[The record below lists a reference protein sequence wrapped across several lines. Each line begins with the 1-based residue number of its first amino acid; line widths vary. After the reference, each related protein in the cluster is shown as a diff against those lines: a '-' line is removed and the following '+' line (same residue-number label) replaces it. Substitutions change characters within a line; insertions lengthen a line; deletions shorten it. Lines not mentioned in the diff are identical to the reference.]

1 MVTAVPPA
9 LLPVLGALGLLIGS
23 FLNVVIHRVPARQ
36 SLVRPRSSCPAC
48 GHAVRAYD
56 NVPVLSWL
64 VLRGKCRHCGNPIPV
79 RYPLVEASNGILFA
93 AVAIRFGASWE
104 LPAYLVLTAAL
115 LAISLIDLEHFIVPD
130 RITAPLTVSAL
141 ALLGLAALAEAN
153 GWRFG
158 RTLLGGV
165 AYFAF
170 LLVLNLLYPKG
181 MGFGDVKLSFS
192 LGLYLGWLGWGQVFL
207 GGFLAFL
214 LGAVVGVGLIATKIK
229 TRKDVVPF
237 GPFLALGAML
247 TILWGEPV
255 LRWYTGS

>member
-1 MVTAVPPA
+1 MDG
-9 LLPVLGALGLLIGS
+9 LLVLLTGLLGLAIGS
-23 FLNVVIHRVPARQ
+23 FLNVVIWRVPRKV
-36 SLVRPRSSCPAC
+36 SVVRPPSHCPQC
-48 GHAVRAYD
+48 ETPIRPLD
-56 NVPVLSWL
+56 NIPVLSWL
-64 VLRGKCRHCGNPIPV
+64 VLQGKCRHCGNPIPV
-79 RYPLVEASNGILFA
+79 RYPLVEASCGVLFA
-93 AVAIRFGASWE
+93 VVAARFGASWE

-115 LAISLIDLEHFIVPD
+115 LAISIIDLEHFIVPD

-141 ALLGLAALAEAN
+141 ALLGLAAIAEGN

-170 LLVLNLLYPKG
+170 LLLLNLLYPRG
-181 MGFGDVKLSFS
+181 MGMGDVKLAFS

-214 LGAVVGVGLIATKIK
+214 LGAVVGVGLIATKVK

-247 TILWGEPV
+247 TILWGGPI

>member
-1 MVTAVPPA
+1 MDGVVVVFSA
-9 LLPVLGALGLLIGS
+9 VLGLAIGS
-23 FLNVVIHRVPARQ
+23 FLNVVIWRVPRKE
-36 SLVRPRSSCPAC
+36 SVVRPPSHCPQC
-48 GHAVRAYD
+48 ETPISPRD

-64 VLRGKCRHCGNPIPV
+64 FLSGKCRHCKNPIPV
-79 RYPLVEASNGILFA
+79 RYPLVEAGCGVLFL
-93 AVAIRFGASWE
+93 AVAARFGASWE

-115 LAISLIDLEHFIVPD
+115 LAISIIDLEHFIVPD

-141 ALLGLAALAEAN
+141 ALLGVAAVAEGN

-170 LLVLNLLYPKG
+170 LLLLNILYPKG
-181 MGFGDVKLSFS
+181 MGMGDVKLAFS

-214 LGAVVGVGLIATKIK
+214 LGAVVGVTLIATKVK
-229 TRKDVVPF
+229 SRKDVVPF

-247 TILWGEPV
+247 TILWGDPI
-255 LRWYTGS
+255 LRWYTGA

>member
-1 MVTAVPPA
+1 MDGVVVVFSA
-9 LLPVLGALGLLIGS
+9 VLGLAIGS
-23 FLNVVIHRVPARQ
+23 FLNVVIWRVPRKE
-36 SLVRPRSSCPAC
+36 SVVRPPSHCPQC
-48 GHAVRAYD
+48 ETPISPRD

-64 VLRGKCRHCGNPIPV
+64 FLSGKCRHCKNPIPV
-79 RYPLVEASNGILFA
+79 RYPLVEAGCGVLFL
-93 AVAIRFGASWE
+93 AVAARFGASWE

-115 LAISLIDLEHFIVPD
+115 LAISIIDLEHFIVPD

-141 ALLGLAALAEAN
+141 ALLGVAAVAEGN

-170 LLVLNLLYPKG
+170 LLLLNILYPKG
-181 MGFGDVKLSFS
+181 MGMGDVKLAFS

-214 LGAVVGVGLIATKIK
+214 LGAVVGVTLIATKIK
-229 TRKDVVPF
+229 SRKDVVPF

-247 TILWGEPV
+247 TILWGDPI
-255 LRWYTGS
+255 LRWYTGA

>member
-1 MVTAVPPA
+1 MDG
-9 LLPVLGALGLLIGS
+9 LLVLLCGLLGLAIGS
-23 FLNVVIHRVPARQ
+23 FLNVVIWRVPRKE
-36 SLVRPRSSCPAC
+36 SVVRPPSHCPQC
-48 GHAVRAYD
+48 GTPIRPVD

-64 VLRGKCRHCGNPIPV
+64 LLRGKCRHCGLPIPV
-79 RYPLVEASNGILFA
+79 RYPLVEASNGVLFA
-93 AVAIRFGASWE
+93 SVAIRFGATWE

-115 LAISLIDLEHFIVPD
+115 LAISIIDLEHFIVPD

-141 ALLGLAALAEAN
+141 ALFGLAAIAEGN

-158 RTLLGGV
+158 RALLGGV
-165 AYFAF
+165 AFFAF
-170 LLVLNLLYPKG
+170 LLVLNLLYPRG
-181 MGFGDVKLSFS
+181 MGMGDVKLSFP

-237 GPFLALGAML
+237 GPFLAAGAML
-247 TILWGEPV
+247 TILWGDPI

>member
-1 MVTAVPPA
+1 MDGLVILVCG
-9 LLPVLGALGLLIGS
+9 LLGLAIGS
-23 FLNVVIHRVPARQ
+23 FLNVVIWRVPRKE
-36 SLVRPRSSCPAC
+36 SVVRPPSHCPQC
-48 GHAVRAYD
+48 ETPIRPVD

-64 VLRGKCRHCGNPIPV
+64 LLRGRCRHCGNPIAV
-79 RYPLVEASNGILFA
+79 RYPLVEAGNGVLFA
-93 AVAIRFGASWE
+93 AVAARFGASWE

-130 RITAPLTVSAL
+130 RITAPLTISAL
-141 ALLGLAALAEAN
+141 ALLGLAAVAEGN

-158 RTLLGGV
+158 RALLGGV

-170 LLVLNLLYPKG
+170 LLVLNLLYPRG
-181 MGFGDVKLSFS
+181 MGMGDVKLSFS
-192 LGLYLGWLGWGQVFL
+192 LGLCLGWLGWGQVFL

-247 TILWGEPV
+247 TILWGEPI
-255 LRWYTGS
+255 LRWYTGT

>member
-1 MVTAVPPA
+1 MDGVVVVFSA
-9 LLPVLGALGLLIGS
+9 VLGLAIGS
-23 FLNVVIHRVPARQ
+23 FLNVVIWRVPRKE
-36 SLVRPRSSCPAC
+36 SVVRPPSHCPQC
-48 GHAVRAYD
+48 ETPISPRD

-64 VLRGKCRHCGNPIPV
+64 FLSGKCRHCKNPIPV
-79 RYPLVEASNGILFA
+79 RYPLVEAGCGVLFL
-93 AVAIRFGASWE
+93 AVAARFGASWE

-115 LAISLIDLEHFIVPD
+115 LAISIIDLEHFIVPD

-141 ALLGLAALAEAN
+141 ALLGVAALAEGN

-170 LLVLNLLYPKG
+170 LLLLNIFYPKG
-181 MGFGDVKLSFS
+181 MGMGDVKLAFS

-214 LGAVVGVGLIATKIK
+214 LGAVVGVTLIATKIK
-229 TRKDVVPF
+229 SRKDVVPF

-247 TILWGEPV
+247 TILWGDPI
-255 LRWYTGS
+255 LRWYTGT

>member
-1 MVTAVPPA
+1 MDGVVVVFSA
-9 LLPVLGALGLLIGS
+9 VLGLAIGS
-23 FLNVVIHRVPARQ
+23 FLNVVIWRVPRKE
-36 SLVRPRSSCPAC
+36 SVVRPPSHCPQC
-48 GHAVRAYD
+48 ETPISPSD

-64 VLRGKCRHCGNPIPV
+64 FLSGKCRHCKNPIPV
-79 RYPLVEASNGILFA
+79 RYPLVEAGCGVLFL
-93 AVAIRFGASWE
+93 AVAARFGASWE

-115 LAISLIDLEHFIVPD
+115 LAISIIDLEHFIVPD

-141 ALLGLAALAEAN
+141 ALLGVAAVAEGN

-170 LLVLNLLYPKG
+170 LLLLNILYPKG
-181 MGFGDVKLSFS
+181 MGMGDVKLAFS

-214 LGAVVGVGLIATKIK
+214 LGAVVGVTLIATKVK
-229 TRKDVVPF
+229 SRKDVVPF

-247 TILWGEPV
+247 TILWGDPI
-255 LRWYTGS
+255 LRWYTGA

>member
-1 MVTAVPPA
+1 MDGVVVVFSA
-9 LLPVLGALGLLIGS
+9 VLGLAIGS
-23 FLNVVIHRVPARQ
+23 FLNVVIWRVPRKE
-36 SLVRPRSSCPAC
+36 SVVRPASHCPQCETPISA
-48 GHAVRAYD
+48 RD
-56 NVPVLSWL
+56 NVPVVSWL
-64 VLRGKCRHCGNPIPV
+64 FLAGKCRHCKNPIPV
-79 RYPLVEASNGILFA
+79 RYPLVEVGCGILFL
-93 AVAIRFGASWE
+93 AVAARFGASWE

-115 LAISLIDLEHFIVPD
+115 LAISIIDLEHFIVPD

-141 ALLGLAALAEAN
+141 ALLGVAAVAEGN

-170 LLVLNLLYPKG
+170 LLLLNILYPKG
-181 MGFGDVKLSFS
+181 MGMGDVKLAFS

-214 LGAVVGVGLIATKIK
+214 LGAVVGVTLIATKIK
-229 TRKDVVPF
+229 SRKDVVPF

-247 TILWGEPV
+247 TILWGDPI
-255 LRWYTGS
+255 LRWYTGA

>member
-1 MVTAVPPA
+1 
-9 LLPVLGALGLLIGS
+9 
-23 FLNVVIHRVPARQ
+23 
-36 SLVRPRSSCPAC
+36 
-48 GHAVRAYD
+48 
-56 NVPVLSWL
+56 VLSWL
-64 VLRGKCRHCGNPIPV
+64 LLRGKCRHCGNPIPV
-79 RYPLVEASNGILFA
+79 RYPLVEASSGVLFA
-93 AVAIRFGASWE
+93 AVALRFGASWE

-115 LAISLIDLEHFIVPD
+115 LAISIIDLEHFIVPD
-130 RITAPLTVSAL
+130 RITAPLTVSTL
-141 ALLGLAALAEAN
+141 ALLGLAALAEGN

-170 LLVLNLLYPKG
+170 LLLLNILYPKG
-181 MGFGDVKLSFS
+181 MGMGDVKLSFS

-214 LGAVVGVGLIATKIK
+214 LGAGVGVGLIATKIK
-229 TRKDVVPF
+229 SRKDVVPF

-247 TILWGEPV
+247 TILWGDPI

>member
-1 MVTAVPPA
+1 MDG
-9 LLPVLGALGLLIGS
+9 LLVLLCGLLGLAIGS
-23 FLNVVIHRVPARQ
+23 FLNVVIWRIPRKESV
-36 SLVRPRSSCPAC
+36 VRPPSHCPQCDTPIRPA
-48 GHAVRAYD
+48 D

-64 VLRGKCRHCGNPIPV
+64 LLRGKCRHCGNPIPV
-79 RYPLVEASNGILFA
+79 RYPLVEATNGVLFA
-93 AVAIRFGASWE
+93 AVAVRFGASWE

-115 LAISLIDLEHFIVPD
+115 LAISIIDLEHFIVPD

-141 ALLGLAALAEAN
+141 ALLGLAALAEGN

-170 LLVLNLLYPKG
+170 LLLLNILYPKG
-181 MGFGDVKLSFS
+181 MGMGDVKLAFS

-214 LGAVVGVGLIATKIK
+214 LGAGVGVTLIATKIK
-229 TRKDVVPF
+229 GRKDVVPF

-247 TILWGEPV
+247 TILWGAPI
-255 LRWYTGS
+255 LRWYTGA